1 MRSEFDGSA
10 GFFETTEG
18 SSRNMTALYGL
29 SDFWHMMFEDSDKI
43 NLLMEANAITAS
55 DTYSKFLQLVSS
67 ITLEDIQLSLGT
79 QMKLVILA
87 QSSKVQGEVATYK
100 LPDGLQGARYLANR
114 PFLPT
119 VTYEKGADYH
129 IDIDTNTIRFSKD
142 PFQDRFPTR
151 KGSTGEELAIWFIDI
166 ETDEKLMY
174 QYYGKLIGVDPAE
187 STEKYKDLLYG
198 LFFLYA
204 HGPDLAMVRR
214 GLNVALGVPL
224 ARDDEAVLSIRK
236 YPGTDQYFVITDYNS
251 YLLPFGLVPTVQ
263 EGDTLKVGEEI
274 AVWVEVKD
282 YVNDG
287 DWWINLQIPD
297 NILPYV
303 PDGQPDAYA
312 KPGSYADYLMR
323 NYLKHHTFLV
333 RVNVTTFKN
342 IESFQELGN
351 IIRRVKPTYT
361 TPIYIWSVPI
371 PDEEIRFLEESTSTR
386 RDSGRCEEF
395 IAQIKRMRRNSND
408 PHCRCCPLFT
418 RMSLGHNEYELLG
431 LDPYANGIPQD
442 LNNGTVAGYINGISQ
457 FRTNTEYEKA
467 LIRAKFTRDNRNVPH
482 HRDMV
487 AFTRNNVLTTDS
499 GESFDPWRSL
509 MGPGM
514 FSVPLYVTT
523 LIDLKERFNSINV
536 FVPDGGPAFTLM
548 QPYYSEGAINDV
560 GINETLLVD
569 QFQLLVEKYYT
580 IFNKGPK
587 GTYVGNFMP
596 QIAVK
601 YAYKPR
607 VVDLKNTDFILCT
620 QIYAETYGVYW
631 ITSSTSRSAKDFSSV
646 LKYADTDVL
655 KVRDPQMP
663 FARGLGPS
671 MRAPVYMTRGGR
683 MVAGGIPPSKTINE
697 AGINEDME
705 GAPTYS
711 RSYSDTVNLNVP
723 MTRGSVKIQVD
734 ATLDTDFN
742 PPDV

>member
-142 PFQDRFPTR
+142 PFQDRFPMR

-224 ARDDEAVLSIRK
+224 ARDDETVLSIRK

-274 AVWVEVKD
+274 TTWVEVKD

-287 DWWINLQIPD
+287 DWWINLQLP
-297 NILPYV
+297 NSILPYV
-303 PDGQPDAYA
+303 PEGQPDSYA
-312 KPGSYADYLMR
+312 KPGTYADYLMR

-333 RVNVTTFKN
+333 KVNVTTFKN
-342 IESFQELGN
+342 IESFQELGD

-371 PDEEIRFLEESTSTR
+371 PDEEIRFVEESTSTR
-386 RDSGRCEEF
+386 YDSSRCEPF

-408 PHCRCCPLFT
+408 PHCRCCPLFM
-418 RMSLGHNEYELLG
+418 RMNLGHNEVELLG
-431 LDPYANGIPQD
+431 LDEYANGISYP
-442 LNNGTVAGYINGISQ
+442 LAGGTTTGYINGISQ
-457 FRTNTEYEKA
+457 FRENTEYEIG
-467 LIRAKFTRDNRNVPH
+467 LLRAKFRRNERNAPH
-482 HRDMV
+482 ARSM
-487 AFTRNNVLTTDS
+487 ASFARNLNIPEHT
-499 GESFDPWRSL
+499 GEYYDPWRSFV
-509 MGPGM
+509 PAGM

-523 LIDLKERFNSINV
+523 LADLTLRFNSIGV
-536 FVPDGGPAFTLM
+536 YVPEGGPAFTLM
-548 QPYYSEGAINDV
+548 QPYFSDGAINDV
-560 GINETLLVD
+560 GINETLVIT
-569 QFQLLVEKYYT
+569 QFEAMVAKYST
-580 IFNKGPK
+580 IFNKGPE
-587 GTYVGNFMP
+587 GNYIGNFMP
-596 QIAVK
+596 DSAKIS
-601 YAYKPR
+601 YKPP
-607 VVDLKNTDFILCT
+607 VSHLKETDFLLCT
-620 QIYAETYGVYW
+620 QIYEKTYAVYW
-631 ITSSTSRSAKDFSSV
+631 ITSSLAATAKTYRSV
-646 LKYADTDVL
+646 RKYADSDTL
-655 KVRDPQMP
+655 KVVNSDMP
-663 FARGLGPS
+663 MTRGLGPS
-671 MRAPVYMTRGGR
+671 MRAPAYMTRGGLLGT
-683 MVAGGIPPSKTINE
+683 AGSSGLKTINE
-697 AGINEDME
+697 IPINENVE
-705 GAPTYS
+705 GNESYT
-711 RSYSDTVNLNVP
+711 RLYSDTVNLNVP
-723 MTRGSVKIQVD
+723 LTRGSAKIQVS

-742 PPDV
+742 PPHE